1 MANNVTITRRVKIFV
16 AEQDAQLKKEFIHT
30 IYDWRMHLR
39 NASNELLS
47 YLYAKDQLQHYKFI
61 DEATKRN
68 YNIVAKPKKN
78 ATQEEI
84 DSYNES
90 RETEYAIR
98 KDVEFGIIGAKGE
111 PIKNNSDA
119 YVLLSERLKGKMP
132 MRMACCMQQAVA
144 KTYKET
150 RAELLSGKRSLA
162 TYKNNI
168 QMPFD
173 GKLLNDMQWNEEDKR
188 FYFTL
193 YGIPFG
199 VSLGRDRSN
208 NKVIIERCLSGEYKF
223 CGSSIMIDDN
233 AKCFYL
239 YMTIQLPQEENNLD
253 KDKVCYAILSV
264 ANPIVA
270 QIDDSKWTYEI
281 GTMEEFMYRRR
292 QIQEALKRAQINAK
306 YSVGGKGRKR
316 KCQAIERFTNKEE
329 NYVRTKMHEY
339 SRRLV
344 DYAVKNGCGVIRL
357 CNNDEQSE
365 KDKSDELLLR
375 NWSYHGLREMIAYK
389 CKKAG
394 IELSYDK

>member
-1 MANNVTITRRVKIFV
+1 MANITITRRVKIFV

-30 IYDWRMHLR
+30 IYSWRDAVRKAANMVVAHKFCQQNIKDFVYLKDEIKDKFYVKDILKEGKGMSEQNTTYR
-39 NASNELLS
+39 VLS
-47 YLYAKDQLQHYKFI
+47 DM
-61 DEATKRN
+61 
-68 YNIVAKPKKN
+68 
-78 ATQEEI
+78 
-84 DSYNES
+84 
-90 RETEYAIR
+90 
-98 KDVEFGIIGAKGE
+98 
-111 PIKNNSDA
+111 
-119 YVLLSERLKGKMP
+119 LKGTGVRSDMIT
-132 MRMACCMQQAVA
+132 CLNQAIA
-144 KTYKET
+144 NTFKET
-150 RAELLSGKRSLA
+150 YSDIWRGKASVRS
-162 TYKNNI
+162 YKNNI
-168 QMPFD
+168 QMPFS
-173 GKLLNDMQWNEEDKR
+173 GKNLNMAWNEEDKR
-188 FYFTL
+188 YYFTL
-193 YGIPFG
+193 FGIPFG

-306 YSVGGKGRKR
+306 YSGGGKGRKR

-329 NYVRTKMHEY
+329 DYVRTKMHEY